1 MEELKLMNAKLSE
14 VAKEFSK
21 LETREAKFVCSILYA
36 TLGAMYHE
44 NGLKDIA
51 DAIKPVILKRI
62 EILKEEAG

>member
-21 LETREAKFVCSILYA
+21 LETRESNFVCSILYA

-44 NGLKDIA
+44 NGLSDIA
-51 DAIKPVILKRI
+51 DAVMPVVRKQI